1 MRAMVGFRFVAL
13 GYALLV
19 FLISPA
25 WLVADESSDP
35 LVPAAVEDSATTVQD
50 AVPELPEV
58 PVQTPV
64 TGADESDQADAE
76 ATDERKKKADRK
88 AKAAPANADEKKEAN
103 QKEPSAEASSSATVT
118 ISDFKFTPDTVT
130 VNEGDTVTWTN
141 DGPSVHTATADDGS
155 FDTGSLRKGE
165 SGSATFTQA
174 GTITYICQPH
184 PFMKGKVIVQAA
196 GAGGSGSGSSGGSG
210 TGSTDDSG
218 TGGAVAGDDSSSS
231 GSGLPNT
238 GGDALSIALL
248 GLATLG
254 LGLLMRRRR
263 DAA

>member
-1 MRAMVGFRFVAL
+1 VVGFRFVAL

-19 FLISPA
+19 FLIAPA
-25 WLVADESSDP
+25 WLAAEEESAP
-35 LVPAAVEDSATTVQD
+35 PAPIAAVEESATTVQE
-50 AVPELPEV
+50 AVPEVPDL

-64 TGADESDQADAE
+64 TGADEADQPE
-76 ATDERKKKADRK
+76 PATDERKKKKADREP
-88 AKAAPANADEKKEAN
+88 KAAPAKADERSS
-103 QKEPSAEASSSATVT
+103 KEPSAKASASATVT
-118 ISDFKFTPDTVT
+118 ISDFKFTPDSVT
-130 VNEGDTVTWTN
+130 VNVGDSVTWNN

-155 FDTGSLRKGE
+155 FDTGSLREGE

-184 PFMKGKVIVQAA
+184 PFMKGTVVVQAA
-196 GAGGSGSGSSGGSG
+196 SAGGSGSGSSGGSG

-218 TGGAVAGDDSSSS
+218 TGGAVAGDESSS

-254 LGLLMRRRR
+254 LGMLMRRRR
-263 DAA
+263 ET

>member
-1 MRAMVGFRFVAL
+1 MRVMAGFRFVAL
-13 GYALLV
+13 GYAMLV
-19 FLISPA
+19 FLIAPS
-25 WLVADESSDP
+25 WLAAEEESGQP
-35 LVPAAVEDSATTVQD
+35 GPTAAVEESANTVQD
-50 AVPELPEV
+50 AVPDLPDL

-64 TGADESDQADAE
+64 TNTDQADEPDPASE
-76 ATDERKKKADRK
+76 QKQTADK
-88 AKAAPANADEKKEAN
+88 EPKAAPAKSDQRKRDRSAD
-103 QKEPSAEASSSATVT
+103 EPSAKASSSASVT
-118 ISDFKFTPDTVT
+118 ISDFEFTPDTVT

-184 PFMKGKVIVQAA
+184 PFMKGKIVVQAA
-196 GAGGSGSGSSGGSG
+196 SAGGSGSGSGSSGGSG

-218 TGGAVAGDDSSSS
+218 SGGAVAGDESSS

-238 GGDALSIALL
+238 GLDVLSIALL

-254 LGLLMRRRR
+254 LGVLIRRRR
-263 DAA
+263 ET

>member
-1 MRAMVGFRFVAL
+1 MRVMVGFRFVAL

-19 FLISPA
+19 FLIAPS
-25 WLVADESSDP
+25 WLAADESSDP
-35 LVPAAVEDSATTVQD
+35 LVPAAVEESATTVEE
-50 AVPELPEV
+50 AVPEVPEV

-64 TGADESDQADAE
+64 TGADESDQAEAG
-76 ATDERKKKADRK
+76 ATDERKQKKADRK
-88 AKAAPANADEKKEAN
+88 AKAAPAKADEKKEPD
-103 QKEPSAEASSSATVT
+103 QKEPSANASASASVT

-130 VNEGDTVTWTN
+130 VNEGDSVTWNN
-141 DGPSVHTATADDGS
+141 DGPTVHTATADDGS

-165 SGSATFTQA
+165 SSSATFTQA
-174 GTITYICQPH
+174 GTITYFCQPH

-196 GAGGSGSGSSGGSG
+196 SAGSGSGTSGGSG
-210 TGSTDDSG
+210 TDSTDDSG

-238 GGDALSIALL
+238 GGNALSIALL

-254 LGLLMRRRR
+254 LGVLMRRRR